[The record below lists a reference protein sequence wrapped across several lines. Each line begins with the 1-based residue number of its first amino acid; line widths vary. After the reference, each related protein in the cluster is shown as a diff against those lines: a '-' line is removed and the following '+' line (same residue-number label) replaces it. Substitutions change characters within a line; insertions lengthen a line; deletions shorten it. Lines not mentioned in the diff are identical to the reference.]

1 MKIINKIFQVL
12 MDVLVGM
19 AIYFG
24 LSVFIPLMNNNLVIL
39 ITLVVTAVFSE
50 FVEIQIKK

>member
-39 ITLVVTAVFSE
+39 TTLAVTAVFSE

>member
-1 MKIINKIFQVL
+1 MKIINKVFQVL
-12 MDVLVGM
+12 MDVLVGI

-39 ITLVVTAVFSE
+39 ITLAVTAVFSE

>member
-39 ITLVVTAVFSE
+39 ITLAVTAVFSE